1 MLEGEYIK
9 ENTVK
14 DKSEKEKNFE
24 LIESIMKTRK
34 ALNEAHHNFEFAED
48 DLIDYYSYQ
57 IKANQSKLDYL
68 IRIAK
73 RSNLSL
79 ETINNI
85 FIEVNFDKNKAV

>member
-1 MLEGEYIK
+1 MLE
-9 ENTVK
+9 

-68 IRIAK
+68 IKLAK
-73 RSNLSL
+73 ASGISID
-79 ETINNI
+79 TINQLKYENYDEEI
-85 FIEVNFDKNKAV
+85 S

>member
-14 DKSEKEKNFE
+14 DKSEKEKKFE
-24 LIESIMKTRK
+24 LIENIIKTRK
-34 ALNEAHHNFEFAED
+34 ALNEAHNNFEFAED

-85 FIEVNFDKNKAV
+85 FIEFNFDKNKAV